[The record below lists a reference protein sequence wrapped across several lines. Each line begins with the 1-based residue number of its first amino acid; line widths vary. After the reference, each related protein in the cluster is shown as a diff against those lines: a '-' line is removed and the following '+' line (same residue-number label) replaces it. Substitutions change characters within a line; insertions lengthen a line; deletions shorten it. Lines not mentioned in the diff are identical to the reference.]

1 MAVRR
6 VKHLSKGYAALLVD
20 QKAQADL
27 VRRAERIA
35 AAANASGG
43 DVVVEP
49 SAPIHTRNRVAIIA
63 PMGDPGNSILR
74 NLDAGR

>member
-1 MAVRR
+1 MSR
-6 VKHLSKGYAALLVD
+6 VQHISKGYATLLRSA
-20 QKAQADL
+20 KAQADL

-49 SAPIHTRNRVAIIA
+49 SAPIHTRNRVAIVA
-63 PMGDPGNSILR
+63 PKGDPENTILR

>member
-1 MAVRR
+1 MR
-6 VKHLSKGYAALLVD
+6 VQHLSKGYAALLRSA
-20 QKAQADL
+20 KAQADL

-43 DVVVEP
+43 EVVVEP
-49 SAPIHTRNRVAIIA
+49 SDPIRTRNRVAIVA
-63 PMGDPGNSILR
+63 PKGDSENAILR

>member
-1 MAVRR
+1 MSR
-6 VKHLSKGYAALLVD
+6 VQHLSKGYAALLRSA
-20 QKAQADL
+20 KAQADL

-49 SAPIHTRNRVAIIA
+49 SAPIHTRNRVAIVA
-63 PMGDPGNSILR
+63 PKGDPDNLIIR

>member
-1 MAVRR
+1 MARKVQ
-6 VKHLSKGYAALLVD
+6 HLSKGYGALLRSA
-20 QKAQADL
+20 KAQADL
-27 VRRAERIA
+27 IKRAERIA

-49 SAPIHTRNRVAIIA
+49 SAPIHTRNRVAIVA
-63 PMGDPGNSILR
+63 PKGDPGNTIIR

>member
-1 MAVRR
+1 MAR
-6 VKHLSKGYAALLVD
+6 VKHISKGYAAHLRSA
-20 QKAQADL
+20 KAQADL
-27 VRRAERIA
+27 VKRAERIA

-49 SAPIHTRNRVAIIA
+49 SDPIHTRNRVAIVA
-63 PMGDPGNSILR
+63 PKGDPDNSIIR